1 MQREMNPPI
10 LLPTYHPI
18 VKLIILATHERLLHA
33 GLRTTLA
40 EVREEFWVIK
50 GRQQV
55 KTHLSHCVTC
65 RKQTSRHF
73 DEIPSMLPLDR
84 IREAE
89 PFEII
94 GVDYA
99 GPLYV
104 WEDFLQGPE
113 TRKPKE
119 DKVKK
124 KKNKRLRMRKV
135 YILLFTCA
143 VTRAVHIELVPD
155 QTAHTFVLALR
166 NLFADRRT
174 SSVIYSDNAKTFYKV
189 NKYLRSLRRN
199 PEVFDFLA
207 KNKVKWKFSANLAP
221 WWGGFWEWMV
231 RTTKLHIKKVLGR
244 SFLNFF
250 QLQTLLKEICNVVN
264 SRPLCASS
272 EADGEPTP
280 LTPNHLIHGYRNTSL
295 PRDPETIIDEDSS
308 NLSSLLKRES
318 RQRKLLK
325 FFWSVW
331 LKDYISDLS
340 KFAAPG
346 VTRRTPKIGELVL
359 IHEANQ
365 KRVMW
370 SVGVVDELI
379 IGKDGRAR
387 AAWLR
392 VAGTDRINRPIQ
404 RLFPIEVQSGLDR
417 TEELTKQQQL
427 RKEKSR
433 PVESTPPV
441 SIPIFADPTVADEAV
456 AVQPSPPRK
465 QKKRCESR
473 RRSSPPEDVESP
485 AVVSTRR
492 GRHVRVPLRFQM

>member
-1 MQREMNPPI
+1 M
-10 LLPTYHPI
+10 
-18 VKLIILATHERLLHA
+18 
-33 GLRTTLA
+33 
-40 EVREEFWVIK
+40 
-50 GRQQV
+50 
-55 KTHLSHCVTC
+55 
-65 RKQTSRHF
+65 
-73 DEIPSMLPLDR
+73 
-84 IREAE
+84 
-89 PFEII
+89 
-94 GVDYA
+94 
-99 GPLYV
+99 
-104 WEDFLQGPE
+104 
-113 TRKPKE
+113 
-119 DKVKK
+119 
-124 KKNKRLRMRKV
+124 
-135 YILLFTCA
+135 
-143 VTRAVHIELVPD
+143 
-155 QTAHTFVLALR
+155 
-166 NLFADRRT
+166 FADRRT
-174 SSVIYSDNAKTFYKV
+174 SHVIYSDNAKKFYKV
-189 NKYLRSLRRN
+189 NKYLRSLRKD

-207 KNKVKWKFSANLAP
+207 QNKVKWKFSANLAP
-221 WWGGFWEWMV
+221 WWGGFWERMV

-280 LTPNHLIHGYRNTSL
+280 LTPNHLIYGHRNTSL
-295 PRDPETIIDEDSS
+295 PRDPEPIIDEDSS

-346 VTRRTPKIGELVL
+346 VTRRTPKVGELVL

-392 VAGTDRINRPIQ
+392 VAGADKINRPIQ

-417 TEELTKQQQL
+417 TEELTRQQKL
-427 RKEKSR
+427 REEKSR
-433 PVESTPPV
+433 PNPKVSIPPV
-441 SIPIFADPTVADEAV
+441 SIPPVSDPLFSDQPVADEVV
-456 AVQPSPPRK
+456 AVQPSPPKK
-465 QKKRCESR
+465 QKKRRESR
-473 RRSSPPEDVESP
+473 RRSSPPEDVKSP
-485 AVVSTRR
+485 APVRTARSRR
-492 GRHVRVPLRFQM
+492 GRQVKLPLHLRDYVE

>member
-1 MQREMNPPI
+1 M
-10 LLPTYHPI
+10 
-18 VKLIILATHERLLHA
+18 
-33 GLRTTLA
+33 
-40 EVREEFWVIK
+40 
-50 GRQQV
+50 
-55 KTHLSHCVTC
+55 
-65 RKQTSRHF
+65 
-73 DEIPSMLPLDR
+73 
-84 IREAE
+84 
-89 PFEII
+89 
-94 GVDYA
+94 
-99 GPLYV
+99 
-104 WEDFLQGPE
+104 
-113 TRKPKE
+113 
-119 DKVKK
+119 
-124 KKNKRLRMRKV
+124 
-135 YILLFTCA
+135 
-143 VTRAVHIELVPD
+143 
-155 QTAHTFVLALR
+155 
-166 NLFADRRT
+166 
-174 SSVIYSDNAKTFYKV
+174 
-189 NKYLRSLRRN
+189 
-199 PEVFDFLA
+199 
-207 KNKVKWKFSANLAP
+207 
-221 WWGGFWEWMV
+221 
-231 RTTKLHIKKVLGR
+231 
-244 SFLNFF
+244 
-250 QLQTLLKEICNVVN
+250 
-264 SRPLCASS
+264 
-272 EADGEPTP
+272 
-280 LTPNHLIHGYRNTSL
+280 
-295 PRDPETIIDEDSS
+295 
-308 NLSSLLKRES
+308 KRES
-318 RQRKLLK
+318 KQRKLLK

-331 LKDYISDLS
+331 LKDYISE
-340 KFAAPG
+340 FAAPG